1 MGTNYY
7 AETSVHGVPIRLH
20 IGKSL
25 TGWKFLFAEYDNL
38 RSWQE
43 WKTFLDKEGVE
54 IVDEYDRPLT
64 FNALSQIIWDKQCNP
79 ESWDMLNAPSD
90 AWGDFPGH
98 DRSRHER
105 LDEHGYRFCRSNPD
119 DWS

>member
-7 AETSVHGVPIRLH
+7 AETSVHGVPITMH
-20 IGKSL
+20 IGKSSI
-25 TGWKFLFAEYDNL
+25 GWKFLFAEYDNL
-38 RSWQE
+38 QTWTE
-43 WKTFLDKEGVE
+43 WRNFLNIGSVRIK
-54 IVDEYDRPLT
+54 DEYDRDVT
-64 FNALSQIIWDKQCNP
+64 FDELSEIIEVKQKSDNWDLN
-79 ESWDMLNAPSD
+79 NAPSH

-105 LDEHGYRFCRSNPD
+105 LDEHGYRFSRSSPD